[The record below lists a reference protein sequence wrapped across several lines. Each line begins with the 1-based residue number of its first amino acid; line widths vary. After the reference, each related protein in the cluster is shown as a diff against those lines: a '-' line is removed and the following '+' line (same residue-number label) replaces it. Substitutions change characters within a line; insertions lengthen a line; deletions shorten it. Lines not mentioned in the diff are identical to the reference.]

1 MLLAS
6 RRQRAERHAKIRA
19 NPPMPIRGVIFD
31 LDGTIADTLPVCF
44 AAFREVFQDALG
56 RDYSDQ
62 EVRAMFGPAEEGVFQ
77 RVVPDDWERRMEQYL
92 AAYQRQHSLCPEP
105 FPGMRE
111 SIDELCA
118 RGIRLAVVTGKGPR
132 SAAISLRELGLEGIF
147 DPVEAGSPNGGVKPA
162 AMRRVLDFW
171 GLEPSGGSIS
181 RGRAARHRVI
191 PSVGDDLAGGCLG
204 DHGELRDAERPGSR
218 RDFSTGRPVPQLDH
232 TQYALNANRP
242 AQRQAPRRGI
252 IHAAVVSVSRF
263 EQI

>member
-1 MLLAS
+1 
-6 RRQRAERHAKIRA
+6 
-19 NPPMPIRGVIFD
+19 MPICGVIFD

-56 RDYSDQ
+56 RDYTDQ

-111 SIDELCA
+111 SIDELRA
-118 RGIRLAVVTGKGPR
+118 RDIRLAVVTGKGLR
-132 SAAISLRELGLEGIF
+132 SAAISLRELGLEGVF

-171 GLEPSGGSIS
+171 GLEPSEVAS
-181 RGRAARHRVI
+181 
-191 PSVGDDLAGGCLG
+191 LG
-204 DHGELRDAERPGSR
+204 DARPDIESSRQLGMTSLAAAWATTANFETLSALDPDAIFQRVDQFR
-218 RDFSTGRPVPQLDH
+218 NWIK
-232 TQYALNANRP
+232 LNTP
-242 AQRQAPRRGI
+242 
-252 IHAAVVSVSRF
+252 
-263 EQI
+263 

>member
-1 MLLAS
+1 MT
-6 RRQRAERHAKIRA
+6 
-19 NPPMPIRGVIFD
+19 IRGVIFD

-111 SIDELCA
+111 SIDELRA
-118 RGIRLAVVTGKGPR
+118 RDIRLAVVTGKGSR
-132 SAAISLRELGLEGIF
+132 SAAISLRELGLEGVF

-171 GLEPSGGSIS
+171 GLEPSEVASIGDARPDIESS
-181 RGRAARHRVI
+181 RQLGMTSLAAAWATTANFEMLRALDPDAIFQRVDEFRNWI
-191 PSVGDDLAGGCLG
+191 L
-204 DHGELRDAERPGSR
+204 
-218 RDFSTGRPVPQLDH
+218 
-232 TQYALNANRP
+232 LNMP
-242 AQRQAPRRGI
+242 
-252 IHAAVVSVSRF
+252 
-263 EQI
+263 

>member
-1 MLLAS
+1 MT
-6 RRQRAERHAKIRA
+6 
-19 NPPMPIRGVIFD
+19 IRGVIFD

-111 SIDELCA
+111 SIDELRACD
-118 RGIRLAVVTGKGPR
+118 IRLAVVTGKGSR
-132 SAAISLRELGLEGIF
+132 SAAISLRELGLEGVF

-162 AMRRVLDFW
+162 AMRRVLDCW
-171 GLEPSGGSIS
+171 GLEPSEVASIGDARPDIESS
-181 RGRAARHRVI
+181 RQLGMTSLAAAWATTANFEMLRALDPDAIFQRVDEFRNWI
-191 PSVGDDLAGGCLG
+191 L
-204 DHGELRDAERPGSR
+204 
-218 RDFSTGRPVPQLDH
+218 
-232 TQYALNANRP
+232 LNMP
-242 AQRQAPRRGI
+242 
-252 IHAAVVSVSRF
+252 
-263 EQI
+263 

>member
-1 MLLAS
+1 
-6 RRQRAERHAKIRA
+6 
-19 NPPMPIRGVIFD
+19 MPIRGVIFD

-171 GLEPSGGSIS
+171 GLEPSEVAS
-181 RGRAARHRVI
+181 
-191 PSVGDDLAGGCLG
+191 LG
-204 DHGELRDAERPGSR
+204 DARPDIESSRQLGMTSLAAAWATTANFEMLSALDPDAIFQRVDQFR
-218 RDFSTGRPVPQLDH
+218 NWIT
-232 TQYALNANRP
+232 LNTP
-242 AQRQAPRRGI
+242 
-252 IHAAVVSVSRF
+252 
-263 EQI
+263 

>member
-171 GLEPSGGSIS
+171 GLEPSEVAS
-181 RGRAARHRVI
+181 
-191 PSVGDDLAGGCLG
+191 LG
-204 DHGELRDAERPGSR
+204 DARPDIESSRQLGMTSLAAAWATTANFEMLSALDPDAIFQRVDQFR
-218 RDFSTGRPVPQLDH
+218 NWIT
-232 TQYALNANRP
+232 LNTP
-242 AQRQAPRRGI
+242 
-252 IHAAVVSVSRF
+252 
-263 EQI
+263 